1 MYRFPKVIEYTENGT
16 KFRAEYD
23 KEYDDGECFYL
34 VYHWYANESVGPFKE
49 PQEIGCWLVYCHQT
63 FTGIM
68 EIMNKEKTK
77 MKQLKPFNLE
87 QALAGA
93 PVVCRK
99 GYPIVELK
107 YLQTTSNL
115 AVVRKEDDEK
125 LISYFVPCSGK
136 LSDTIDY
143 ATDLF
148 MAPAKKEAWVVM
160 FHNNSQK
167 DFIVGT
173 KIWASKQDAE
183 IWSKGCEAVFAIA
196 KIEWE
201 E

>member
-1 MYRFPKVIEYTENGT
+1 M
-16 KFRAEYD
+16 
-23 KEYDDGECFYL
+23 
-34 VYHWYANESVGPFKE
+34 
-49 PQEIGCWLVYCHQT
+49 
-63 FTGIM
+63 
-68 EIMNKEKTK
+68 
-77 MKQLKPFNLE
+77 KPFNLE
-87 QALAGA
+87 QALAGV
-93 PVVCRK
+93 PVVTRK

-107 YLQTTSNL
+107 YMQSTDNL
-115 AVVRKEDDEK
+115 AVVRDEDGQYV
-125 LISYFVPCSGK
+125 SYFIPASGK

-148 MAPAKKEAWVVM
+148 MAPAKKEGYVVM
-160 FHNNSQK
+160 FYNNSQK
-167 DFIVGT
+167 DFLVGT

>member
-1 MYRFPKVIEYTENGT
+1 MKFPQVIEYTENGT

-23 KEYDDGECFYL
+23 KEYDDGQCFYL
-34 VYHWYANESVGPFKE
+34 VYFWNENESVGPFKQ
-49 PQEIGCWLVYCHQT
+49 PQDLGCWLVYCHQT
-63 FTGIM
+63 FEGIM
-68 EIMNKEKTK
+68 EIINKEKTK

-136 LSDTIDY
+136 LSNTIDY
-143 ATDLF
+143 TTDLF
-148 MAPAKKEAWVVM
+148 MATTKKEGWINVYNVHSLDVTGRNIYPTEEAALA
-160 FHNNSQK
+160 N
-167 DFIVGT
+167 
-173 KIWASKQDAE
+173 
-183 IWSKGCEAVFAIA
+183 KGFDCIA
-196 KIEWE
+196 TIKIEWE

>member
-1 MYRFPKVIEYTENGT
+1 
-16 KFRAEYD
+16 
-23 KEYDDGECFYL
+23 
-34 VYHWYANESVGPFKE
+34 
-49 PQEIGCWLVYCHQT
+49 
-63 FTGIM
+63 
-68 EIMNKEKTK
+68 

-93 PVVCRK
+93 PVMTREGRK
-99 GYPIVELK
+99 
-107 YLQTTSNL
+107 
-115 AVVRKEDDEK
+115 VVR
-125 LISYFVPCSGK
+125 IF
-136 LSDTIDY
+136 Y
-143 ATDLF
+143 AEEACENSQVICVFETGVVFPYYKDGTYTNSSSVHELV
-148 MAPAKKEAWVVM
+148 MAPTKKEGYVVM

>member
-1 MYRFPKVIEYTENGT
+1 MCRFPQVIEYSENDD
-16 KFRAEYD
+16 KFRAEQMCDNMYN
-23 KEYDDGECFYL
+23 
-34 VYHWYANESVGPFKE
+34 VYVWSKNDSVGPFVKG
-49 PQEIGCWLVYCHQT
+49 QEVELGWWVMYYHNDYE
-63 FTGIM
+63 GIM
-68 EIMNKEKTK
+68 ETINKEKTK

-93 PVVCRK
+93 PVVTRN
-99 GYPIVELK
+99 GLPIVEMQ

-136 LSDTIDY
+136 LSNTRDY

-148 MAPAKKEAWVVM
+148 MAPTKKEGWINVYNVLSLDVTGKNIYPTEEAALA
-160 FHNNSQK
+160 N
-167 DFIVGT
+167 
-173 KIWASKQDAE
+173 
-183 IWSKGCEAVFAIA
+183 KGCDCIA
-196 KIEWE
+196 TIKIEWE

>member
-1 MYRFPKVIEYTENGT
+1 
-16 KFRAEYD
+16 
-23 KEYDDGECFYL
+23 
-34 VYHWYANESVGPFKE
+34 
-49 PQEIGCWLVYCHQT
+49 
-63 FTGIM
+63 
-68 EIMNKEKTK
+68 

-87 QALAGA
+87 QALAGV
-93 PVVCRK
+93 PVVTRK

-107 YLQTTSNL
+107 YMQSTDNL
-115 AVVRKEDDEK
+115 AVVRDEDGQYV
-125 LISYFVPCSGK
+125 SYFVPASGK
-136 LSDTIDY
+136 LSNTIDY

-148 MAPAKKEAWVVM
+148 MAPAKKEGYVVM

-183 IWSKGCEAVFAIA
+183 IWSKGCEGIFAIA